1 MLDMVA
7 VKRMLRLVT
16 ASFAAAA
23 VAIVIVLAGIDRS
36 EAPSP
41 DLADGAVLAVAV
53 VGLIGLVVAA
63 LWYSQAGGRPLPPA
77 RVQTGFIIRIAIAE
91 FGLLLGVLAI
101 FLTGALV
108 PAMIGLGLFLVA
120 LLLLYLGLNQI
131 PDA

>member
-16 ASFAAAA
+16 GSFAAAA
-23 VAIVIVLAGIDRS
+23 VVVVIVLAGIDRS
-36 EAPSP
+36 EPPSP
-41 DLADGAVLAVAV
+41 DLADGAILAVAV
-53 VGLIGLVVAA
+53 VGFIGLVAAA
-63 LWYSQAGGRPLPPA
+63 LWYSRAGEHPKPPA

-91 FGLLLGVLAI
+91 LGLLLGVLAI
-101 FLTGALV
+101 FLTGAVV

-120 LLLLYLGLNQI
+120 LLLLYLGLNRV